1 MPPNFGLPIQNS
13 TFDLIKTL
21 AVCKLHFFKLR
32 FSFELFSFN
41 NFLQLLGTLE
51 QIEVIQN
58 GIQYEGIKALAD
70 CIKHSPNLKILNL
83 NDNIMTPKGAI
94 AIAEVFL
101 KNGLIFFHRI
111 IGTLK

>member
-1 MPPNFGLPIQNS
+1 M
-13 TFDLIKTL
+13 
-21 AVCKLHFFKLR
+21 
-32 FSFELFSFN
+32 
-41 NFLQLLGTLE
+41 LGTLE

-94 AIAEVFL
+94 AIAEVL
-101 KNGLIFFHRI
+101 SKNGLIFFHRI
-111 IGTLK
+111 IGLLKSSECVYCSVC